1 MRRLIFLDIDGVLA
15 HFGSHDRL
23 DLRCLAH
30 LDGLVARTSA
40 QIVLSSSWRETLG
53 LDETRRRLARA
64 GLKAPI
70 SAATPVLARATRS
83 DEISAFLAGATT
95 RFTILDDQ
103 PTRFREVQI
112 LVDEFVGLTANDALA
127 AQHILQA

>member
-23 DLRCLAH
+23 DPRCLAH
-30 LDGLVARTSA
+30 LDGLVGRTAA
-40 QIVLSSSWRETLG
+40 QIVLSSSWRETIG

-70 SAATPVLARATRS
+70 SAATPVLACATRS
-83 DEISAFLAGATT
+83 DEIAAFLAGATT
-95 RFTILDDQ
+95 RFAILDDQ
-103 PTRFREVQI
+103 PTRFRQAQV
-112 LVDEFVGLTANDALA
+112 LVDEFVGLTAEDAVA
-127 AQHILQA
+127 AERILQA